1 MGNPRHYVLRS
12 KLDLHT
18 SSLDPYRPKLHA
30 CLDLNMQAHGRC
42 LQDQGIPFGN
52 PNHTRDLLTDA
63 QQCIIDRKLNMRFT
77 ELLREK
83 LSPSVFLLE
92 STILTKKVQICGN
105 FSTPQTQKF
114 TIRTLRSFVIINLLV
129 GICVKEEQ
137 LLKKA

>member
-63 QQCIIDRKLNMRFT
+63 QQRIIDRKLNMRFT
-77 ELLREK
+77 VLGASNEKSIFCQSYSFNQQFKLQNDILELHVVLAKKKLHLFENYKEK
-83 LSPSVFLLE
+83 PKN
-92 STILTKKVQICGN
+92 TDQ
-105 FSTPQTQKF
+105 
-114 TIRTLRSFVIINLLV
+114 RRY
-129 GICVKEEQ
+129 
-137 LLKKA
+137 